1 MKILFTN
8 NSVENSL
15 AKPDI
20 ANTDLSNIKTTL
32 NLVGMSNVELPILIK
47 DISGKTNIQPAI
59 CELFVSLDDM
69 NAKGI
74 HMSRLYL
81 HAQDHLAKNSIGFES
96 LRELCEIFIS
106 SHADLSSQ
114 AKVIVNF
121 DYMSLRPALKSDKS
135 GWRFYPVTISAQKI
149 NQKNFVYELD
159 FEILYSSTCPCSAA
173 LAREINKE
181 AFIKHFK
188 NESDI
193 SKERILEWL
202 GSLESQ
208 SAVPHAQRS
217 SAKIKLKFKQIPTDD
232 MKLDY
237 WIDLIENTLKTP
249 VQAAVK
255 REDEQEFARLN
266 GQNFMFSEDACRLIK
281 NALEYHTEIS
291 AYHVEVS
298 HKESLHPHNAVAVA
312 HKNFQV

>member
-1 MKILFTN
+1 MTILFTN
-8 NSVENSL
+8 NSEENTL

-20 ANTDLSNIKTTL
+20 ALRDSSEIKTTL
-32 NLVGMSNVELPILIK
+32 NLVGMSDVELPIKI
-47 DISGKTNIQPAI
+47 TNLNGDTSLQPAR
-59 CELFVSLDDM
+59 CELFVSLDDL

-81 HAQDHLAKNSIGFES
+81 HAQDHLANNIIGFET

-114 AKVIVNF
+114 AKAIVSF

-135 GWRFYPVTISAQKI
+135 GWRFYPITISAKKT
-149 NQKNFVYELD
+149 NQKNFVYELN

-181 AFIKHFK
+181 AFVAHFK
-188 NESDI
+188 NNSSI
-193 SKERILEWL
+193 SKEKILDWL
-202 GSLESQ
+202 GSTESQ

-217 SAKIKLKFKQIPTDD
+217 SAKIKLQFKQIPKDD
-232 MKLDY
+232 LKLDY

-249 VQAAVK
+249 VQSAVK

-281 NALEYHTEIS
+281 NALEYRTEIS
-291 AYHVEVS
+291 AYHIEVS
-298 HKESLHPHNAVAVA
+298 HKESLHPHNAVAIA